1 MYVLG
6 TSCFSS
12 WREVTTSIPL
22 CHWSPW
28 VEGTCKVSLK
38 HKNNNNTASKNT
50 NNNNNINTE
59 SKNPNNNNNNT
70 ESKNPNNNNTKSKN
84 TNNHTE
90 RKKPKQQ
97 QQQQHREQ
105 KHKQQQQQHK
115 AQQKS
120 RLPGW
125 GTGAIQVLSCN
136 IFCLLMCGE
145 IFKCFHN
152 NCILTRFHLLRF
164 VNIGVSTA
172 TQGNLF
178 PNAGGA
184 GRHVARQEWSP
195 KIGIRRKRL
204 LTVLS
209 PKGTP
214 LSWDVRQKKVWYS
227 SKVRS
232 TVRCCWSITQISKE
246 GCDKTVIRFASKMT
260 TFLTFSIDFCEL
272 TSKATYILKSKQLV
286 MIDLWSNICDIYK
299 MKIILISKK
308 PLSCPSVC

>member
-1 MYVLG
+1 M
-6 TSCFSS
+6 
-12 WREVTTSIPL
+12 EV
-22 CHWSPW
+22 
-28 VEGTCKVSLK
+28 
-38 HKNNNNTASKNT
+38 
-50 NNNNNINTE
+50 
-59 SKNPNNNNNNT
+59 
-70 ESKNPNNNNTKSKN
+70 
-84 TNNHTE
+84 
-90 RKKPKQQ
+90 R
-97 QQQQHREQ
+97 
-105 KHKQQQQQHK
+105 
-115 AQQKS
+115 
-120 RLPGW
+120 
-125 GTGAIQVLSCN
+125 
-136 IFCLLMCGE
+136 
-145 IFKCFHN
+145 
-152 NCILTRFHLLRF
+152 LLRF

-195 KIGIRRKRL
+195 KIGKRL

-209 PKGTP
+209 PKETP

-232 TVRCCWSITQISKE
+232 AVRCCWSITQISKE

-260 TFLTFSIDFCEL
+260 TFLIFSIDFCEL

-308 PLSCPSVC
+308 SLSCPSVC